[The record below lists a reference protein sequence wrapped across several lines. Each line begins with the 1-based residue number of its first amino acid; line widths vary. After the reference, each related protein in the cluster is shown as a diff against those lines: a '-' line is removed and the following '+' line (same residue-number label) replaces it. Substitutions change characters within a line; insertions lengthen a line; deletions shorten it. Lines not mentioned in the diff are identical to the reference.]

1 MKFSKRSAM
10 SVGVCLSAVAIVLA
24 WFFAWP
30 GYAAGV
36 AVALTWAICTALIRA
51 GVERDAARQVE
62 PVADPLPSSLGDAGR
77 GAAAQLE
84 AIRGEVERI
93 RSLLHDAIQ
102 KLGDSFNGM
111 HAHTRAQQ
119 EIALQITAQGVDG
132 AAHQDG
138 FDRFVSNT
146 STVMQRIVDSVIEN
160 SRIAMEL
167 VELTE
172 TISKRATD
180 VEQIL
185 GEIGAIAKQ
194 TNLLALNAAIEAAR
208 AGEAGRGFA
217 VVADEVR
224 DLSARTSAFSQ
235 QIGGLMQSMRD
246 GVRSTEAA
254 ISQMASQ
261 DMTFA
266 LNSKSEVEEVLA
278 AVERL
283 NAQRRQ
289 GVEQL
294 SQHSS
299 AMDDEVNRAVMAMQF
314 QDMVSQL
321 VGHVLQRV
329 DALEA
334 LAKSI
339 GELAAAQ
346 ALPGAR
352 ERAGQAISA
361 RVDALPAIKDV
372 HTVNQARI
380 AVGDIELF

>member
-1 MKFSKRSAM
+1 MKLSKGSATILG
-10 SVGVCLSAVAIVLA
+10 VGLSALVIGLA
-24 WFFAWP
+24 GWLALP
-30 GYAAGV
+30 AMLTGALTAAGWLISL
-36 AVALTWAICTALIRA
+36 ALLRH
-51 GVERDAARQVE
+51 E
-62 PVADPLPSSLGDAGR
+62 PVAASLTPLEPTIANVPAGVGDAGR
-77 GAAAQLE
+77 ATAVQLD

-93 RSLLHDAIQ
+93 RSLLHDAID

-111 HAHTRAQQ
+111 HTHTRAQQ
-119 EIALQITAQGVDG
+119 EIALQITAQGSDD

-138 FDRFVSNT
+138 FDRFIANT
-146 STVMQRIVDSVIEN
+146 SNVMQRIVDSVIEN

-246 GVRSTEAA
+246 GVRSTESA
-254 ISQMASQ
+254 ISKMASQ

-266 LNSKSEVEEVLA
+266 LSSKGEVEEVLA
-278 AVERL
+278 GVERL
-283 NAQRRQ
+283 NAQRRH

-299 AMDDEVNRAVMAMQF
+299 AMDEEVNRAVMAMQF

-329 DALEA
+329 EALEA
-334 LAKSI
+334 ISAAM
-339 GELAAAQ
+339 GDLAAA
-346 ALPGAR
+346 APNER
-352 ERAGQAISA
+352 ERAERALA
-361 RVDALPAIKDV
+361 TRLEALPAIKDV

>member
-1 MKFSKRSAM
+1 MKFSRRSAM
-10 SVGVCLSAVAIVLA
+10 SVGTGLSAAVIVLA

-30 GYAAGV
+30 GYAAGIV
-36 AVALTWAICTALIRA
+36 IALAWATCAALIPA
-51 GVERDAARQVE
+51 GIERDAERQVE
-62 PVADPLPSSLGDAGR
+62 PVADSLSSSVGDAGR
-77 GAAAQLE
+77 SAAAQLE

-132 AAHQDG
+132 ATHQDG

-224 DLSARTSAFSQ
+224 DLSARTSSFSQ

-246 GVRSTEAA
+246 GVRSTESA

-299 AMDDEVNRAVMAMQF
+299 AMDEEVNRAVMAMQF

-334 LAKSI
+334 LANSI

-352 ERAGQAISA
+352 ERAGLAITA

>member
-10 SVGVCLSAVAIVLA
+10 SVGAGLSVVATVLA
-24 WFFAWP
+24 WWFAWP
-30 GYAAGV
+30 GLAAALV
-36 AVALTWAICTALIRA
+36 AAAPWAICVALIEA
-51 GVERDAARQVE
+51 GEERGAVRQVE
-62 PVADPLPSSLGDAGR
+62 PVAGPLPSSLGDAGNS
-77 GAAAQLE
+77 AAAQLD
-84 AIRGEVERI
+84 AVRGEVERI
-93 RSLLHDAIQ
+93 RSLLQDAIQ

-111 HAHTRAQQ
+111 HTHTLAQR
-119 EIALQITAQGVDG
+119 EIALQITAQGSDDV
-132 AAHQDG
+132 AHQDG

-224 DLSARTSAFSQ
+224 DLSARTSSFSQ

-299 AMDDEVNRAVMAMQF
+299 AMDDEVNRAIMAMQF

-346 ALPGAR
+346 ALPGVR
-352 ERAGQAISA
+352 ERAEQAITA
-361 RVDALPAIKDV
+361 RVNALPAIKDV